1 MTPEKRAHMIM
12 MAAYCGTIGTALLAL
27 SLALHLPDFVRGVGP
42 GLLVG
47 SIFILLW
54 RSLRDEYFEGLWAAG
69 ASWSF
74 IAMIAWS
81 TLVPMYLL
89 ERMIGRMDPPAITH
103 PEFFYGFI
111 GVALAWQFVFVLI
124 ARDPI
129 RLRALMT
136 VAVLEKLGYG
146 GAVVALYL
154 GSRVGASTLV
164 FGIIDLVLA
173 ALFVAAWRRTPATH

>member
-81 TLVPMYLL
+81 TLVPMYLGTFEGDRASTWVPDL
-89 ERMIGRMDPPAITH
+89 SSNWTLI
-103 PEFFYGFI
+103 
-111 GVALAWQFVFVLI
+111 VALGAFF
-124 ARDPI
+124 AGFHAK
-129 RLRALMT
+129 RLRW
-136 VAVLEKLGYG
+136 
-146 GAVVALYL
+146 
-154 GSRVGASTLV
+154 
-164 FGIIDLVLA
+164 A
-173 ALFVAAWRRTPATH
+173 A